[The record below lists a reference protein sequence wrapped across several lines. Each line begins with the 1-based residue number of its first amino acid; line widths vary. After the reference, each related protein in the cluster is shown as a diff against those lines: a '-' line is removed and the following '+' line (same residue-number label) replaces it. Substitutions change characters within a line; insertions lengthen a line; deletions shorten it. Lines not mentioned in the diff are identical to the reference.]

1 MEKQFHWTFCSAP
14 RSLFEEEPMEKQFS
28 FLFSD
33 ISGVLWRK
41 KAFDFYLLQALQI
54 YYDDPVEMKYK

>member
-1 MEKQFHWTFCSAP
+1 MEKQFHWTFHSAP

-41 KAFDFYLLQALQI
+41 KHLTSTFYKLCKFIMMTQL
-54 YYDDPVEMKYK
+54 K